1 MKCLKVI
8 FAIISA
14 VALLGCGGSGTT
26 TANFTALSVLSN
38 GQGVARGV
46 TSDGRQ
52 ALVFTSGVRDF
63 VSGANEAGNGGVSD
77 ASTSD
82 LPITYKNGNVEVRTG
97 TGSSGGYTWNIASL
111 ENKAVPD
118 AAAIYMETP
127 GYADTLAV
135 TGAKFTSSP
144 IVGTYLYTGT
154 QTSNARSVIAPGSIG
169 TFQMY
174 INFGSEDFS
183 YNGNSGGVSV
193 SGSGAVDVKNG
204 RFATSGL
211 TIKKG
216 YTTYGGTMHGLLHGT
231 NARSTSGVFHTS
243 DYAPDYSGTFLGSK

>member
-1 MKCLKVI
+1 MWRKWNHDSKLHGVKR
-8 FAIISA
+8 FEQW
-14 VALLGCGGSGTT
+14 
-26 TANFTALSVLSN
+26 
-38 GQGVARGV
+38 QGIARGV
-46 TSDGRQ
+46 NSDGRL
-52 ALVFTSGVRDF
+52 ALVFTSGVSDF

-82 LPITYKNGNVEVRTG
+82 LPITYKHGNVEVLTG
-97 TGSSGGYTWNIASL
+97 TGSSGGYTLNIASL

-154 QTSNARSVIAPGSIG
+154 QTSNARSVIAPGLIG
-169 TFQMY
+169 TVQMY

-183 YNGNSGGVSV
+183 YNRNSRGVSV
-193 SGSGAVDVKNG
+193 IGSGTVDVKNG

-211 TIKKG
+211 TIKKV

-243 DYAPDYSGTFLGSK
+243 DNAPDYSGTFLGSK